1 MWAIFLS
8 RTILPAGSSWTARHC
23 PIRPSVDSP
32 SRLYYNLQAMS
43 QKFFAVISRM
53 KYINRWALMRNTI
66 NENISEHSLETAFIA
81 HALAL
86 IRNRRF
92 GGSANPERCALLA
105 MYHDAT
111 EIITGDLPT
120 PVKYYNKEIRSVY
133 GEIERNASEQLLG
146 YLPEDLREDYR
157 SLLSAQEGDAGLW
170 KLVKAADKLSAL
182 VKCLEERRMG
192 NDDFQSAEEATLQS
206 IHALNLPEAEVFL
219 EEFIPA
225 YSLTLDEQAKNR

>member
-1 MWAIFLS
+1 
-8 RTILPAGSSWTARHC
+8 
-23 PIRPSVDSP
+23 
-32 SRLYYNLQAMS
+32 MS

-66 NENISEHSLETAFIA
+66 AENISEHSLETAFIA

-92 GGSANPERCALLA
+92 GGTVSPERCALLA

-120 PVKYYNKEIRSVY
+120 PVKYYNREIRSVY
-133 GEIERNASEQLLG
+133 GEIEQNAGRQLLG
-146 YLPEDLREDYR
+146 YLPGYLRDDYR
-157 SLLSAQEGDAGLW
+157 SLLSAEDGERELW
-170 KLVKAADKLSAL
+170 QLVKAADKLSAL

-192 NDDFQSAEEATLQS
+192 NDDFQSAEKATLKS
-206 IHALNLPEAEVFL
+206 IHALGLPEAEVFL

-225 YSLTLDEQAKNR
+225 YSLTLDEQAEGGEA